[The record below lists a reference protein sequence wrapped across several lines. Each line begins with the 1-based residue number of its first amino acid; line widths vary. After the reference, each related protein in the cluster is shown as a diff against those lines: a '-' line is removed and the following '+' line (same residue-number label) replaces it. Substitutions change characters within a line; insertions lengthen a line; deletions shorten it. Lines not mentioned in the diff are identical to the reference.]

1 MKNVKIFATAAL
13 LATASFAT
21 FAADLPTSQPAADA
35 QKIGVV
41 TVSGAANLS
50 ALESEL
56 ASKAAA
62 SGASSYRIVAAGGK
76 TNCTVPQKSS
86 TDRRTANRRKKEAPQ
101 GAFLVLACVK
111 ARRQLLQA
119 ELFGDE
125 IDEHSGFGR

>member
-1 MKNVKIFATAAL
+1 MKNIKIFATAAL

-76 TNCTVPQKSS
+76 TNCTAPQKSS

-101 GAFLVLACVK
+101 GAFLV
-111 ARRQLLQA
+111 
-119 ELFGDE
+119 
-125 IDEHSGFGR
+125 SGGQSSLWTVIAIHFTHTE

>member
-1 MKNVKIFATAAL
+1 MKNIKIFATAAL

-21 FAADLPTSQPAADA
+21 FAADLPSSQPAADA

-41 TVSGAANLS
+41 SVSGATNLS

-62 SGASSYRIVAAGGK
+62 SGASSYRIMPPAAR
-76 TNCTVPQKSS
+76 TNCTAPQKSS

-101 GAFLVLACVK
+101 GAFLVLAAKLFVNSG
-111 ARRQLLQA
+111 RQTFHRYW
-119 ELFGDE
+119 E
-125 IDEHSGFGR
+125 